1 MQHKESTS
9 TVERPTKTTTRR
21 DVASKPL
28 LPKCDFRFA
37 TTKNCEWL
45 IDRQRAAARRRGGG
59 RVARRAAAG
68 RARAARAA
76 GAGAHPAGRARAR
89 RRGGRQWRRYHRAA
103 HQLIAASHR
112 RALVGGEWRRR
123 HADGLVARGGE
134 PPRLSVDRGD
144 IYFRYPVRPFKI
156 RNLRPVL
163 PPLCAR
169 RSRQCLPCCL
179 NQCECDGAE

>member
-1 MQHKESTS
+1 MH
-9 TVERPTKTTTRR
+9 
-21 DVASKPL
+21 
-28 LPKCDFRFA
+28 LPKYTQRGWALGWHRYRGCA
-37 TTKNCEWL
+37 TCPARRAYSSFWAM
-45 IDRQRAAARRRGGG
+45 DRGARPAARAAARRRGGG

-134 PPRLSVDRGD
+134 PPGLAWTGG
-144 IYFRYPVRPFKI
+144 IYLRYLALEVLP
-156 RNLRPVL
+156 LRPVL